1 MSIDIANESGVAVD
15 EVGLAAVA
23 RFTLDQMRIHPLAE
37 LSVLLV
43 DERTM
48 TELHERWMGEP
59 GPTDVLAFPM
69 DELRPPHLGGNR
81 AGDPEP
87 GDEPGLLGDV
97 VLCPQV
103 ATEQAQKAGH
113 SAQDELEL
121 LTVHGILHLLG
132 YDHAEPEEHAAM
144 FGTQDQLLN
153 AWRAD
158 KDGDKDEG
166 ARRDRVMSPPGWL
179 LVAAAVLALA
189 AGWCANAEAAL
200 TLVTATGVAERPEHK
215 GPLQAVA
222 KDLPRYMSVL
232 LLLRAILECLAAVLV
247 TAAFVHW
254 LSDDWRAVLAAAGV
268 VILMHYALTGVRPQ
282 LGRVGPRTERTAGR
296 AARFL
301 YPLTRALGPLPRLL
315 VAVGNTLPPRRPMPA
330 DGSES
335 GDESGGPVA
344 RSELRGLVDYLER
357 RTGIEPGER
366 EMVRSV
372 FELGDTIAREVMV
385 PRTDMVF
392 IESDKTVEQ
401 ALSLALRSGFSR
413 IPVVGENEDDVVGIA
428 YLKDIVAWSHEH
440 PGAEAT
446 EKVATVM
453 RPASYVPDSK
463 PVDEL
468 LRQMQ
473 AQRNHMVIVIDEYG
487 GTAGLVTIEDLLEE
501 IVGEITDEY
510 DNEQPPVTWLSA
522 DSARVTARLAVPE
535 LEELFSVHIDAAED
549 VETVAGLLAHALGR
563 VPIAGSTAVVNGL
576 RLTAEPGSGRR
587 NKIGTVL
594 VQRESDE

>member
-1 MSIDIANESGVAVD
+1 
-15 EVGLAAVA
+15 
-23 RFTLDQMRIHPLAE
+23 
-37 LSVLLV
+37 
-43 DERTM
+43 
-48 TELHERWMGEP
+48 
-59 GPTDVLAFPM
+59 
-69 DELRPPHLGGNR
+69 
-81 AGDPEP
+81 
-87 GDEPGLLGDV
+87 
-97 VLCPQV
+97 
-103 ATEQAQKAGH
+103 
-113 SAQDELEL
+113 
-121 LTVHGILHLLG
+121 
-132 YDHAEPEEHAAM
+132 
-144 FGTQDQLLN
+144 
-153 AWRAD
+153 
-158 KDGDKDEG
+158 
-166 ARRDRVMSPPGWL
+166 MSPPGWL

-189 AGWCANAEAAL
+189 AGWCANSEAAL

-215 GPLQAVA
+215 GALQAVA

-232 LLLRAILECLAAVLV
+232 LLLRAILECLVAVLV

-301 YPLTRALGPLPRLL
+301 YPLTLALGPLPRLL
-315 VAVGNTLPPRRPMPA
+315 VAVGNTLPPRRRPMPA
-330 DGSES
+330 DGSEP

-401 ALSLALRSGFSR
+401 ALSLHLRSGFSR

-522 DSARVTARLAVPE
+522 DSARVTARLSVPE